1 MKIAVLFISNFVLLC
16 FPENLKAQYAT
27 IEGKIVHQGKPV
39 AFVNVYLED
48 TQIGTVSDSLGF
60 YKISGIAE
68 GQYTLIASYVGADRF
83 KKQIHLSA
91 KQVLTLIIE
100 LTSLTNNSLEEVV
113 VTGTMKP
120 VKRLESP
127 VPVEVF
133 SPTFFKKNPSA
144 NVFDALSN
152 VNGVRPKLN
161 CNVCDTGSIQIN
173 GLDGAYTMILI
184 DGMPVMSSLGTVY
197 GLSGIPNA
205 LIERIEIVKGPASAL
220 YGSEAIGG
228 IINVITK
235 SPDSAPKFYG
245 DLYGNSWGETNT
257 DIGFKFPLGKKAQ
270 VLTAIN
276 YFNFQNR
283 IDKNDDNFTDMA
295 LQNKIS
301 LFQKWNFQRKENR
314 LFSLSARYMYEDRW
328 GGDINW
334 NTSFRGGDEVY
345 AESIYT
351 NRFAFIGIY
360 QLPVEEKMFFNFSFV
375 NHDQDSRYGIDSYK
389 ANQKVTFGQL
399 TWNKNIGI
407 HDILVGAALRYTY
420 YDDNTPATFRASKNN
435 PEKTWLPGI
444 FLQDEINLSEKY
456 SLLLGF
462 RYDHETHHGNI
473 YTPRLA
479 YKWKLNENSILRLN
493 AGTGFRVVNI
503 FTEDH
508 AALTGSRE
516 VVIMNDLNPER
527 SYNLN
532 LNYASQYFFD
542 NGANLELNATA
553 FYTYFTNRITANYD
567 KNPNKIYYDN
577 LAGFAES
584 KGISADF
591 TLRLNNGLNFILGGT
606 LLNNTLTENN
616 ITKEQIL
623 TENFSGKWTIS
634 YEIQPWHLL
643 VDYTGNIYSP
653 MRLPLLGD
661 LDPRPEYAP
670 WWSIQNIQFT
680 YDGFKRFEIYS
691 GIKNLF
697 DWTPAK
703 VKHTPFIIA
712 RTNDPF
718 DKDVVYN
725 PEGQVVPT
733 ANNPY
738 ALTFDPEYIYAPN
751 QGIRFFLGVRYKLF

>member
-1 MKIAVLFISNFVLLC
+1 MFFVSNFVLLC
-16 FPENLKAQYAT
+16 FSENLNAQYAT
-27 IEGKIVHQGKPV
+27 IEGKIVHHEKPV
-39 AFVNVYLED
+39 AFVNVFLED
-48 TQIGTVSDSLGF
+48 AQLGTVSDSLGF
-60 YKISGIAE
+60 YRISGIPP
-68 GQYTLIASYVGADRF
+68 GHYRLIVSYVGADRF
-83 KKQIHLSA
+83 QKEVHLFE
-91 KQVLTLIIE
+91 KQVLTLNIE
-100 LTSLTNNSLEEVV
+100 LPFLTNNSLEEVV

-173 GLDGAYTMILI
+173 GLDGAYTMVLV
-184 DGMPVMSSLGTVY
+184 DGMPIMSSLGTVY
-197 GLSGIPNA
+197 GLSGIPSA
-205 LIERIEIVKGPASAL
+205 LIERVEIVKGPASAL

-228 IINVITK
+228 IINIITK
-235 SPDSAPKFYG
+235 SPESAPKFYA
-245 DLYGNSWGETNT
+245 DLNSTTWGETNA
-257 DIGFKFPLGKKAQ
+257 DIGFKFPFGRKAQ
-270 VLTAIN
+270 VLTGIN

-283 IDKNDDNFTDMA
+283 IDKNADNFTDMA
-295 LQNKIS
+295 LQNRIS
-301 LFQKWNFQRKENR
+301 VFQKWNLQRKLNR
-314 LFSLSARYMYEDRW
+314 LFTLATRYMYEDRW
-328 GGDINW
+328 GGDVRW

-351 NRFAFIGIY
+351 GRVAFIGTY
-360 QLPVEEKMFFNFSFV
+360 QLPVEEKLFFNFSFV
-375 NHDQDSRYGIDSYK
+375 NHEQDSRYGNDSYI
-389 ANQKVTFGQL
+389 ANQKVAFGQF

-407 HDILVGAALRYTY
+407 HDLLAGAALRYTY
-420 YDDNTPATFRASKNN
+420 YDDNTPATIRASKNN

-444 FLQDEINLSEKY
+444 FLQDEINLSEKH

-462 RYDHETHHGNI
+462 RYDHQTHHGNI

-479 YKWKLNENSILRLN
+479 YKWELNENSILRLN

-508 AALTGSRE
+508 AALTGARE

-527 SYNLN
+527 SYNIN
-532 LNYASQYFFD
+532 LNYARQYFFD
-542 NGANLELNATA
+542 KGANLEINATA

-567 KNPNKIYYDN
+567 TDPNKIFYDN
-577 LAGFAES
+577 LDGFAES
-584 KGISADF
+584 SGIGADV
-591 TLRLNNGLNFILGGT
+591 TLGLNNGLNFIVGGT
-606 LLNNTLTENN
+606 LLKNTLTENG

-623 TENFSGKWTIS
+623 TENFSGKWTVS
-634 YEIQPWHLL
+634 YEVQPWHLL
-643 VDYTGNIYSP
+643 IDYTGNLYGP
-653 MRLPLLGD
+653 MRLPLLSD
-661 LDPRPEYAP
+661 LDPRPEYSP

-691 GIKNLF
+691 GVKNLLN
-697 DWTPAK
+697 WTPAK
-703 VKHTPFIIA
+703 VKNTPFIIA

-718 DKDVVYN
+718 DKNVVYN
-725 PEGQVVPT
+725 TEDQVVPT

-751 QGIRFFLGVRYKLF
+751 QGIRFFLGLRYKIF